1 VGRTV
6 ICLRYLGEG
15 DPKEYAEDYLSKE
28 RLKTRDEEKA
38 PEDRELY
45 EAFDRGADPVQLL
58 TKYRFKLPFEST
70 EFQLEIVELD
80 RDEIANLKVFDNL
93 IQDGYMKVPGPSS
106 CTNRIGDLASHFLS
120 VGYFSKPYPD
130 PPQAQWTNYHAWVTH
145 PGRSLVGVMAGH
157 RPLIQ
162 CIAPDEFQIVD
173 GWGRF
178 LPFEAL
184 LQEGFTFGPVESF
197 RASRK

>member
-1 VGRTV
+1 MGRTV

-58 TKYRFKLPFEST
+58 TKYDFKLPYKST
-70 EFQLEIVELD
+70 AFRLEIVELD

-93 IQDGYMKVPGPSS
+93 IQDGYMKVPGLSS
-106 CTNRIGDLASHFLS
+106 CPNRIQDLALHFLA
-120 VGYFSKPYPD
+120 VGYFSG
-130 PPQAQWTNYHAWVTH
+130 PPPNPPHAQWTNYHALSCPH
-145 PGRSLVGVMAGH
+145 FMYH
-157 RPLIQ
+157 RLH
-162 CIAPDEFQIVD
+162 
-173 GWGRF
+173 
-178 LPFEAL
+178 
-184 LQEGFTFGPVESF
+184 
-197 RASRK
+197 